1 MEKRKIYVVTGP
13 TASGKSD
20 FAVTIALRVSGEIVS
35 VDSRQ
40 MYQNLDIGSG
50 KITKE
55 DMKGIPH
62 HMLSIYDVRD
72 EMVSVSRF
80 VERALVCI
88 EHIYAKGKVPILCG
102 GTGMYL
108 DALLYEKKFPEV
120 EPNKTLRKEL
130 EKLSTLDLSLQLKEK
145 DIRRYNTI
153 DTQNKARLIRALE
166 ICEAL
171 GTVPAESVGEV
182 RFDATIYLIEINKPL
197 LNEKIK
203 VRLEKRL
210 EAGMVNEV
218 VELLA
223 NGVSAEKLISLGL
236 EYKYITLFILGTI
249 DEQTM
254 KKEILQKS
262 IQYAKRQMTWNT
274 KYVLG
279 AEIVKVEK

>member
-1 MEKRKIYVVTGP
+1 M
-13 TASGKSD
+13 
-20 FAVTIALRVSGEIVS
+20 
-35 VDSRQ
+35 
-40 MYQNLDIGSG
+40 
-50 KITKE
+50 
-55 DMKGIPH
+55 
-62 HMLSIYDVRD
+62 
-72 EMVSVSRF
+72 
-80 VERALVCI
+80 
-88 EHIYAKGKVPILCG
+88 
-102 GTGMYL
+102 
-108 DALLYEKKFPEV
+108 

-130 EKLSTLDLSLQLKEK
+130 EKLSTFDLSLQLKEK

-262 IQYAKRQMTWNT
+262 IQYAKRQMTWNK
-274 KYVLG
+274 KYVLR